1 LLQTGKRYPIPV
13 VLIDRPGDSYWS
25 GWMGFIKDHLASAGY
40 IGPDDGALFHH
51 THDVQD
57 AVAVINRFYR
67 RFHSLRFVAGKAI
80 IRMTAGLE
88 ESELNR
94 LSAEFADILVEGGG
108 MQLSAAHPK
117 EHDEPELANL
127 PRLVVDF
134 NKRDFARLR
143 QLIDAV
149 NNA

>member
-40 IGPDDGALFHH
+40 IGPADGALFHH

-67 RFHSLRFVAGKAI
+67 RFHSLRFVGGKAV

-88 ESELNR
+88 EPQVGR
-94 LSAEFADILVEGGG
+94 LRAEFADLLIDGGG
-108 MQLSAAHPK
+108 MQPSIALPK
-117 EHDEPELANL
+117 ERDEPELANL

-143 QLIDAV
+143 QLIDAINSV
-149 NNA
+149 